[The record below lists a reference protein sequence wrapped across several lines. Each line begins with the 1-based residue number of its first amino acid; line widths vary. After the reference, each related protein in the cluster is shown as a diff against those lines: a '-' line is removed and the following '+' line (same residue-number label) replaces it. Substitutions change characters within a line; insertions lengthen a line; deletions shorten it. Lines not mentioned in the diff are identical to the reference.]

1 MTKYQVGDMF
11 VATITEVDEQ
21 GMGIAYTLNDSLIAV
36 ESQLNRMEMFESQ
49 PFTADD
55 NANKQVYT
63 PEDLLFRIEKLSN
76 LLQVTIEKYIQIR
89 KSLDVGVPSIDTQIE
104 ELSL

>member
-11 VATITEVDEQ
+11 LATITEVDEQ

-36 ESQLNRMEMFESQ
+36 ESQLNNMEMFEPQ

>member
-36 ESQLNRMEMFESQ
+36 ESQLNNMEMFEPQ